1 MPDCDYGRGEEPLS
15 EEKIKHL
22 AHTFLKYGVIEKRHE
37 SLQTH
42 QKVGHVVESYL
53 LPAPAS
59 IKGIDGK
66 TRQYPKGTWI
76 VTAEITDEQTIA
88 ETQKGVFTGFSATTI
103 LKEVADNVSFKS
115 SQGLLIKDIPNPV
128 GFAVSLVEKP
138 CVHSAKFCK
147 LKHSQ
152 NEESN
157 MNEEDKQFLNKL
169 KDIFSFKSDDSRA
182 ITREELDETLASFK
196 SDLKSEIIA
205 GVTQGVAHISEAVK
219 EALATPTKKKNK
231 KTDGD
236 NGDDEGEEVDE
247 NNTTSKNNTSSTP
260 ADEEGEEV
268 DENNTTT
275 ESNNNSATN
284 KKKKTKKPPAATK
297 GNKIHDGPQ
306 PVSYKSD
313 TQTVYE
319 IMGRNNRGSRIQ
331 E

>member
-1 MPDCDYGRGEEPLS
+1 M
-15 EEKIKHL
+15 
-22 AHTFLKYGVIEKRHE
+22 
-37 SLQTH
+37 
-42 QKVGHVVESYL
+42 ESYL

-103 LKEVADNVSFKS
+103 PKEVADNVSFKS

-182 ITREELDETLASFK
+182 ITHEELDETLASFK
-196 SDLKSEIIA
+196 SDFKSEIIA
-205 GVTQGVAHISEAVK
+205 GVTQGVAQAVK

-236 NGDDEGEEVDE
+236 NGD
-247 NNTTSKNNTSSTP
+247 
-260 ADEEGEEV
+260 EEGEEV
-268 DENNTTT
+268 DENNTTA

>member
-88 ETQKGVFTGFSATTI
+88 ETRNGVFTGFSATTI
-103 LKEVADNVSFKS
+103 PKEVADNVSFKS

-157 MNEEDKQFLNKL
+157 MNEEDKQFLDKL
-169 KDIFSFKSDDSRA
+169 KDVFSFKSDDSRA
-182 ITREELDETLASFK
+182 ITQDELDETLASFK
-196 SDLKSEIIA
+196 SDFKSEIIA
-205 GVTQGVAHISEAVK
+205 GVTQGVAQAVK
-219 EALATPTKKKNK
+219 EALSTPKKKKDK
-231 KTDGD
+231 KTDD
-236 NGDDEGEEVDE
+236 NNGDGEGEEVDE
-247 NNTTSKNNTSSTP
+247 NNTNSTNDSSNQG
-260 ADEEGEEV
+260 EGEET
-268 DENNTTT
+268 NNTGET
-275 ESNNNSATN
+275 NSDNPAPG
-284 KKKKTKKPPAATK
+284 KKKKNKKPPAATK

-306 PVSYKSD
+306 PVSHKSD

>member
-37 SLQTH
+37 SLQTR

-103 LKEVADNVSFKS
+103 PKEVADNVSFKS

-169 KDIFSFKSDDSRA
+169 KDVFSFKSDDSRA
-182 ITREELDETLASFK
+182 ITQDELDETLASFK
-196 SDLKSEIIA
+196 SDFKSEIIA
-205 GVTQGVAHISEAVK
+205 GVTQGVAQAVK

-236 NGDDEGEEVDE
+236 NGDDEGGEVDG

>member
-1 MPDCDYGRGEEPLS
+1 M
-15 EEKIKHL
+15 
-22 AHTFLKYGVIEKRHE
+22 
-37 SLQTH
+37 
-42 QKVGHVVESYL
+42 ESYL

-88 ETQKGVFTGFSATTI
+88 ETRNGVFTGFSATTI
-103 LKEVADNVSFKS
+103 PKEVADNVSFKS

-169 KDIFSFKSDDSRA
+169 KDIFSFKGDDSRGV
-182 ITREELDETLASFK
+182 TLEELDETLASFK
-196 SDLKSEIIA
+196 SDFKSEIIA
-205 GVTQGVAHISEAVK
+205 GVTQGVAQAVK

-231 KTDGD
+231 KTDGN
-236 NGDDEGEEVDE
+236 NGDGEGEEGDE
-247 NNTTSKNNTSSTP
+247 NNTTSKNNTSTTP
-260 ADEEGEEV
+260 D
-268 DENNTTT
+268 
-275 ESNNNSATN
+275 SNSNSATN
-284 KKKKTKKPPAATK
+284 KKKKTKKTPVATK

>member
-1 MPDCDYGRGEEPLS
+1 M
-15 EEKIKHL
+15 
-22 AHTFLKYGVIEKRHE
+22 
-37 SLQTH
+37 
-42 QKVGHVVESYL
+42 ESYL

-103 LKEVADNVSFKS
+103 PKEVADNVSFKS

-182 ITREELDETLASFK
+182 ITHEELDETLASFK
-196 SDLKSEIIA
+196 SDFKSEIIA
-205 GVTQGVAHISEAVK
+205 GVTQGVAQAVK

-236 NGDDEGEEVDE
+236 NGD
-247 NNTTSKNNTSSTP
+247 
-260 ADEEGEEV
+260 EEGGEV

-297 GNKIHDGPQ
+297 GNKIHDGPR

-319 IMGRNNRGSRIQ
+319 LMGRNNRGSRIQ

>member
-1 MPDCDYGRGEEPLS
+1 M
-15 EEKIKHL
+15 
-22 AHTFLKYGVIEKRHE
+22 
-37 SLQTH
+37 
-42 QKVGHVVESYL
+42 ESYL

-88 ETQKGVFTGFSATTI
+88 ETRNGVFTGFSATTI
-103 LKEVADNVSFKS
+103 PKEVADNVSFKS

-169 KDIFSFKSDDSRA
+169 KDVFSFKSDDSRA
-182 ITREELDETLASFK
+182 ITHEELDETLASFK
-196 SDLKSEIIA
+196 SDFKSEIIA
-205 GVTQGVAHISEAVK
+205 GVTQGVAQAVK

-236 NGDDEGEEVDE
+236 NGDGEGEEGDE
-247 NNTTSKNNTSSTP
+247 NNTTSKNNTSTTP
-260 ADEEGEEV
+260 ADEEGEEG
-268 DENNTTT
+268 NNTPSTT
-275 ESNNNSATN
+275 TTDSNSNSTTN
-284 KKKKTKKPPAATK
+284 KKKKTKKPPVATK
-297 GNKIHDGPQ
+297 GNKIHDGPR